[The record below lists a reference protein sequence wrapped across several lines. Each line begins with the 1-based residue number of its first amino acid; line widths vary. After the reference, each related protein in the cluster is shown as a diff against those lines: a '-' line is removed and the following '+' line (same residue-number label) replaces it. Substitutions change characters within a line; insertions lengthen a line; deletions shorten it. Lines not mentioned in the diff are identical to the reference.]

1 MIYKIINIY
10 FLFIYL
16 QFNKSQIDI
25 DFGKC
30 KNIRKKGKNELYI

>member
-16 QFNKSQIDI
+16 QFYKSQIDT

-30 KNIRKKGKNELYI
+30 KNIRKKEKNELYI